1 MPEQGSTS
9 KPSWISKTLSWIR
22 KSQNREAATLTILFA
37 DICQSTRLFEKYGD
51 DQAQQI
57 VAETLDILIDLVRR
71 ADGAVIKTIGD
82 EVMCTFQD
90 VSTAARVA
98 HTMQHLIK
106 SNTNL
111 KRYNL
116 SIRIGMHYGDVVLE
130 KKDVFGDAVNI
141 ASRMA
146 GIAKADQI
154 ITSGTTIELL
164 EGELKANTRFLRRD
178 RPRGKEERIDV
189 CELIWQEDRSD
200 LTVTLNSRRN
210 DTTNTALGSLV
221 LRHQDAEI
229 AVDKGRPL
237 VRIGREEQN
246 DLIINSK
253 LVSRMHA
260 NIEFKNGKFVLI
272 DKSHNGTYI
281 CTSTGESLFAHRET
295 IPLYG
300 KGIISLGHDVDA
312 NDEDWIYYT
321 CDV

>member
-1 MPEQGSTS
+1 MSVEGTQS
-9 KPSWISKTLSWIR
+9 KPSWISKTLSWLR
-22 KSQNREAATLTILFA
+22 KTQNRESASLTILFA

-57 VAETLDILIDLVRR
+57 VAQTLDILIDLVRR

-82 EVMCTFQD
+82 EVMCTFQE
-90 VSTAARVA
+90 VNTAARVA

-106 SNTNL
+106 SNVSL
-111 KRYNL
+111 KRYAI

-130 KKDVFGDAVNI
+130 KNDVFGDAVNV

-146 GIAKADQI
+146 GMAKADQI
-154 ITSGTTIELL
+154 ITSGNTIERLDN
-164 EGELKANTRFLRRD
+164 ELKASTRFLRRE

-189 CELIWQEDRSD
+189 CEIIWQEDRSD

-210 DTTNTALGSLV
+210 DTTTTSLISLV
-221 LRHQDAEI
+221 LRYRDIEMG
-229 AVDKGRPL
+229 VDKGRPT

-246 DLIINSK
+246 DLIVNSK

-260 NIEFKNGKFVLI
+260 TIEFQNGKFVLI